1 MSRLYGRDA
10 LLDDLVP
17 RLVGF
22 QRKEGHEDVEQVHR
36 TDPPALLL
44 TGPHGRGRTAVLDTL
59 YRSYRDRVPV
69 AEVDCA
75 QGAGAGDGLVANT
88 SQGADFLIDSACGL
102 CSPVAGE
109 RKQLQLPRLWTGI
122 VAVSAWRYADAG
134 EQEAAQDRVGRLLT
148 GCGLEPEGS
157 AGAENWVRDV
167 NDRLPAVVVREELR
181 PVVDAS
187 VTLFT
192 ERYLARKGQA
202 DEVLAFY
209 VQRPWAR
216 RDEPPL
222 FTLSRAFHQDGDLRE
237 VAEATLAV
245 ALLEDLRARYG
256 TRWMRFNRPPRPL
269 LLLDN
274 VQTPAGTRLLDQL
287 LTHRVKR
294 AGDPLIVVAA
304 ARGSARRRSLP
315 DATPRTLEQ
324 VTGGALDWQRPE
336 TRTPSA
342 GLITME
348 LPRLE
353 RHDIVRMLSD
363 AAPSLRGE
371 LPRVVRRFTQ
381 GSPLGCGLLTEAVRA
396 APSSAATPGLDVGA
410 LQLNGQ
416 SVTRQIAARLVPDP
430 ELRRNLTLFSVARDN
445 AAARALATAYL
456 PADPDRAAVE
466 TARSHLRAEYGAQA
480 PQPFIT
486 DPFLRTV
493 LVLELRRRRARPT
506 QQDPSWRGLHE
517 LLRSHHETARQHTD
531 ALHHALAGGDAGHV
545 VTSLYERFARPGEA
559 EQWLRD
565 LWRVA
570 TAPHP
575 PDATWAKD
583 CWDKASGKSGTE
595 PAGNDVLR
603 SVHRLLHAVWLAAD
617 PLTAPDE
624 KLCDRI
630 RFDLELLSG
639 RHVTGAGAL
648 FDAAQEWHDDLRELR
663 TPASALPALGPEGSH
678 GELH

>member
-1 MSRLYGRDA
+1 MSRLYGRDV

-17 RLVGF
+17 RLVGYP
-22 QRKEGHEDVEQVHR
+22 REEEHGDVEQVHR
-36 TDPPALLL
+36 DDPPALLL

-59 YRSYRDRVPV
+59 YRSYTARIPV

-75 QGAGAGDGLVANT
+75 QGAGAGEGLVGNT
-88 SQGADFLIDSACGL
+88 SQGADFLIDAAGGL

-109 RKQLQLPRLWTGI
+109 RKLLQLPRLWTGL
-122 VAVSAWRYADAG
+122 VAVCAWRFGDTG

-148 GCGLEPEGS
+148 GCGLEARGS
-157 AGAENWVRDV
+157 PAADRWVRDV
-167 NDRLPAVVVREELR
+167 NDRLPNVVAPEELQ

-187 VTLFT
+187 VNLFT
-192 ERYLARKGQA
+192 ERYLTKKGQA

-209 VQRPWAR
+209 AGRPGTR
-216 RDEPPL
+216 PDESPL
-222 FTLSRAFHQDGDLRE
+222 VAHSRAFHQGGDVRE
-237 VAEATLAV
+237 LAEASLAV

-274 VQTPAGTRLLDQL
+274 VQTPPGARLLDQF

-294 AGDPLIVVAA
+294 AGDPLVVVAA

-315 DATPRTLEQ
+315 DATHRTLEQ
-324 VTGGALDWQRPE
+324 VSGGAVDWQRPE
-336 TRTPSA
+336 TGTPSA
-342 GLITME
+342 GLITIE
-348 LPRLE
+348 LSRLE
-353 RHDIVRMLSD
+353 RQDIVTMLSD

-416 SVTRQIAARLVPDP
+416 SVTRQIAVRLVPDP
-430 ELRRNLTLFSVARDN
+430 ELRRNLTLFSVARDS
-445 AAARALATAYL
+445 AAARALATKYL
-456 PADPDRAAVE
+456 PAAPDRAAVE
-466 TARSHLRAEYGAQA
+466 TARSHLRAEHGAQA
-480 PQPFIT
+480 PQPFVT
-486 DPFLRTV
+486 DPFLRAV

-506 QQDPSWRGLHE
+506 RSVPTWSDLHE
-517 LLRSHHETARQHTD
+517 LLRIHHERARQDID

-545 VTSLYERFARPGEA
+545 VNSLYERFVRPGGA

-565 LWRVA
+565 LWQVA
-570 TAPHP
+570 SAPHP
-575 PDATWAKD
+575 PDTNWARD
-583 CWDKASGKSGTE
+583 CRDKAGGKGGTE
-595 PAGNDVLR
+595 PAGDDVLR

-624 KLCDRI
+624 KLCERI

-639 RHVTGAGAL
+639 RHVTGAGTL

-663 TPASALPALGPEGSH
+663 TPASARPAPGPEGSH